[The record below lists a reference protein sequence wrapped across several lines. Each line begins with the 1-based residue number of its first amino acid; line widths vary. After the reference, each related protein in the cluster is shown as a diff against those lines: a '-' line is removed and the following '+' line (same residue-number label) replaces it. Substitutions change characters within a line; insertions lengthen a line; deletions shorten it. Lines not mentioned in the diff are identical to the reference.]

1 MEYLGNVFRLNEV
14 IMTKF
19 DGLVLSIS
27 IIIILGF
34 LLILLYSK
42 YEVDKK
48 QKDFETR
55 IQYLER
61 VLGNEAYPKK

>member
-1 MEYLGNVFRLNEV
+1 
-14 IMTKF
+14 MTKF